1 MSLARWGNLCDNSSI
16 TSIWAML
23 LPSRVSFLEDPEN
36 CPRKYL
42 KIFSTEFIFRQQKI
56 LLTIDAIE
64 RYISKLGR
72 LELNQVRQIR
82 LLVSLLLSF
91 AFFVSFD
98 IQSQKVAIFTLQI
111 LSSFYLWFWQI
122 LWHYLFTCGRAF
134 WISYSAWLLTLA
146 EQTRL

>member
-1 MSLARWGNLCDNSSI
+1 
-16 TSIWAML
+16 ML

-111 LSSFYLWFWQI
+111 LSSFDKFYGTICLHVGERSEFLTQ
-122 LWHYLFTCGRAF
+122 LG
-134 WISYSAWLLTLA
+134 YSHWLS
-146 EQTRL
+146 RLDFRRNRLPVFY